1 MIMLDS
7 NIIIYAFNED
17 APEREYCLPVIR
29 NAILGEL
36 DAAVSVLSLFEV
48 YHVLAQRIGRP
59 LPESQVSQIVLDLAS
74 SRNIRK
80 LEITESLFIDAIT
93 IAEEYSIKINDAL
106 LASAMRS
113 IGSEEIY
120 SHDSDFD
127 KVDFIRRVDPIP
139 L

>member
-7 NIIIYAFNED
+7 NIIIYAYNRD
-17 APEREYCLPVIR
+17 APERQYCLPIIR

-36 DAAVSVLSLFEV
+36 DTALSVLSLFEV
-48 YHVLAQRIGRP
+48 YHVLAQRIQRP
-59 LPESQVSQIVLDLAS
+59 LPESQVSQIVLDLAL

-80 LEITESLFIDAIT
+80 FEITKSLFTEAIT

-106 LASAMRS
+106 LASTMRS

-127 KVDFIRRVDPIP
+127 KVEFIRRVDPIP

>member
-7 NIIIYAFNED
+7 NIIIYAYNRD
-17 APEREYCLPVIR
+17 APERQYCLPIIR

-36 DAAVSVLSLFEV
+36 DTALSVLSLFEV
-48 YHVLAQRIGRP
+48 YHVLAQRIQRP
-59 LPESQVSQIVLDLAS
+59 LPESQVSQIVLDLAL

-80 LEITESLFIDAIT
+80 FEITESLFIEAIT
-93 IAEEYSIKINDAL
+93 IAEEYSININDAL
-106 LASAMRS
+106 LASTMRS

-127 KVDFIRRVDPIP
+127 KVEFIRRVDPIP